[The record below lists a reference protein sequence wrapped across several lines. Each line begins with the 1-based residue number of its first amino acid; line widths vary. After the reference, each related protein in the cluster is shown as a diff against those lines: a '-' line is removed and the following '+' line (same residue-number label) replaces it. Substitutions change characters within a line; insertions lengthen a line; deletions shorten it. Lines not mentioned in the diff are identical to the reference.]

1 MIENNKINEAS
12 EQQLLS
18 VYLNSRGINPK
29 FVTTDTKISHAK
41 SAEFAK
47 WKVDHQNDKQF
58 TEEEIK
64 ENDTSEKEEMV
75 QAQLH
80 FIKYACEEILDY
92 IDKGGEVEEWYQV
105 KIAKSFSE
113 FESLHSFMEGEA
125 RRLGLKEESEQI
137 DELAPETLA
146 SYVLK
151 TTSKD
156 PKRAEPRKK
165 AMSKLAKIMAKR
177 SFSEE
182 KKPKMTA
189 LDKFRA
195 SAAQRA
201 RKHDDIEREMKA
213 RHAAGKEDMKGA
225 IDRLE
230 KQLNKEESVVNEM
243 DTYPHPDSKEGK
255 ALMKAFKSSAKK
267 DPTDLNAP
275 GKSPTVK
282 QTTSA
287 LLPMLNKSFKKSMKK
302 EETINEVS
310 KSEVDHHF
318 DQWTNSE
325 HAPYNS
331 DAGDD
336 NKVHQSAL
344 SYLSSTNVPKEKHEK
359 LAMHIAHK
367 FHGSGIDEES
377 EPITELKKSTVFSWL
392 KQQPVVPEKKPGMSR
407 KDHNKKIKSHSK
419 SWNRALDRLSGY
431 KPTSEETENVSE
443 VFSTGVQGHISQAT
457 LDSIKNKR
465 NVKVNL
471 GTPSY
476 SPKPKTLAKKPS
488 KKASFISRLLN
499 KEDTWQDSYA
509 ATQTTGMEIVDLPAD
524 EKYNKRKEMS
534 KSARMIKSLYKN
546 KGVKEGV
553 DGQSGGGIMYDKEKT
568 DKLETPYGKKP
579 SMTRADKKMATG
591 DKEPQAAAVLTG
603 GKTLTGQDR
612 DTLEID
618 PLMRK
623 PGPLDQNKKT

>member
-1 MIENNKINEAS
+1 MIENKPIIEAS
-12 EQQLLS
+12 EEQLLS
-18 VYLNSRGINPK
+18 VYLNSRGINPR
-29 FVTTDTKISHAK
+29 FVTKDTKISHAK

-47 WKVDHQNDKQF
+47 WKVNHQNDRRF

-125 RRLGLKEESEQI
+125 RRLGLKEESEQL

-182 KKPKMTA
+182 KKPTALEKFRKAATEREKKHAEIEKKQSKDGSGMTA
-189 LDKFRA
+189 
-195 SAAQRA
+195 
-201 RKHDDIEREMKA
+201 
-213 RHAAGKEDMKGA
+213 A
-225 IDRLE
+225 IDRLA
-230 KQLNKEESVVNEM
+230 KHLNKEESE
-243 DTYPHPDSKEGK
+243 
-255 ALMKAFKSSAKK
+255 
-267 DPTDLNAP
+267 
-275 GKSPTVK
+275 
-282 QTTSA
+282 Q
-287 LLPMLNKSFKKSMKK
+287 
-302 EETINEVS
+302 
-310 KSEVDHHF
+310 
-318 DQWTNSE
+318 
-325 HAPYNS
+325 
-331 DAGDD
+331 
-336 NKVHQSAL
+336 
-344 SYLSSTNVPKEKHEK
+344 
-359 LAMHIAHK
+359 
-367 FHGSGIDEES
+367 ID
-377 EPITELKKSTVFSWL
+377 ELKKSTVFSWL

-419 SWNRALDRLSGY
+419 SWNRALDRLAGY

-443 VFSTGVQGHISQAT
+443 VFSTGVQGHVSQAT

-476 SPKPKTLAKKPS
+476 NPKPKTLAKKPS

-499 KEDTWQDSYA
+499 KEDTYQDSYA

-534 KSARMIKSLYKN
+534 KSARMIKSLYKK
-546 KGVKEGV
+546 KGMKEGI

-579 SMTRADKKMATG
+579 SMVRADKKLTIS

-603 GKTLTGQDR
+603 GKTLTGQNR

-618 PLMRK
+618 PVMRK
-623 PGPLDQNKKT
+623 PGPPLDQNKKT

>member
-1 MIENNKINEAS
+1 MDAKKLKLIVKGERKPTFGTDPNEPWSVRAGITES
-12 EQQLLS
+12 ERGELHA
-18 VYLNSRGINPK
+18 YLKSRGINPE
-29 FVTTDTKISHAK
+29 FVSKDTKISHAK
-41 SAEFAK
+41 SSEFHK
-47 WKVDHQNDKQF
+47 WKRDHQFDDPINYVSTTVADRMKKQRAQ
-58 TEEEIK
+58 TEEIEI
-64 ENDTSEKEEMV
+64 EEGKTLQHTPV
-75 QAQLH
+75 ELRQHA
-80 FIKYACEEILDY
+80 
-92 IDKGGEVEEWYQV
+92 IDKEKHMTKV
-105 KIAKSFSE
+105 
-113 FESLHSFMEGEA
+113 LHHN
-125 RRLGLKEESEQI
+125 GLHKEESEQI

-182 KKPKMTA
+182 KKPTA
-189 LDKFRA
+189 LEKFRA
-195 SAAQRA
+195 AAAEREK
-201 RKHDDIEREMKA
+201 KHDEIQKKQSKDGSGMTA
-213 RHAAGKEDMKGA
+213 A

-230 KQLNKEESVVNEM
+230 KHLNKEEAEQI
-243 DTYPHPDSKEGK
+243 D
-255 ALMKAFKSSAKK
+255 
-267 DPTDLNAP
+267 
-275 GKSPTVK
+275 
-282 QTTSA
+282 
-287 LLPMLNKSFKKSMKK
+287 
-302 EETINEVS
+302 EVS
-310 KSEVDHHF
+310 SSEVEHHF
-318 DQWTNSE
+318 NNWTNSE

-344 SYLSSTNVPKEKHEK
+344 SYLRSTNVPKEKHEK

-367 FHGSGIDEES
+367 FHGSGIDEEV
-377 EPITELKKSTVFSWL
+377 EQIDELKKSTVFSWL
-392 KQQPVVPEKKPGMSR
+392 KQQPVVPEKKPGMTR

-419 SWNRALDRLSGY
+419 SWNRALDRLAGY
-431 KPTSEETENVSE
+431 KPTSEETEDVSE
-443 VFSTGVQGHISQAT
+443 VFSTGVQGHVSQAA

-476 SPKPKTLAKKPS
+476 NPKPKTLAKNPS

-499 KEDTWQDSYA
+499 KEDTYQDSYA

-534 KSARMIKSLYKN
+534 KSARMIKSLYKK
-546 KGVKEGV
+546 KGMKEGV

-579 SMTRADKKMATG
+579 SMVRADKKLTIS

-623 PGPLDQNKKT
+623 PGPPLDQNKKT

>member
-47 WKVDHQNDKQF
+47 WKVDHQNDRRF
-58 TEEEIK
+58 NEEEIK

-189 LDKFRA
+189 LDKFRK
-195 SAAQRA
+195 AAA
-201 RKHDDIEREMKA
+201 EREKK
-213 RHAAGKEDMKGA
+213 HSQYEKPTGDLKGA

-230 KQLNKEESVVNEM
+230 KHLN
-243 DTYPHPDSKEGK
+243 
-255 ALMKAFKSSAKK
+255 
-267 DPTDLNAP
+267 
-275 GKSPTVK
+275 
-282 QTTSA
+282 
-287 LLPMLNKSFKKSMKK
+287 K

-310 KSEVDHHF
+310 KSEVEHHF
-318 DQWTNSE
+318 NNWTNSE

-419 SWNRALDRLSGY
+419 SWNRALDRLAGY
-431 KPTSEETENVSE
+431 KPTSEETEDVSE
-443 VFSTGVQGHISQAT
+443 VFSTGVQGHVSQAA

-471 GTPSY
+471 GTPNY

-603 GKTLTGQDR
+603 GRTLTGQDR